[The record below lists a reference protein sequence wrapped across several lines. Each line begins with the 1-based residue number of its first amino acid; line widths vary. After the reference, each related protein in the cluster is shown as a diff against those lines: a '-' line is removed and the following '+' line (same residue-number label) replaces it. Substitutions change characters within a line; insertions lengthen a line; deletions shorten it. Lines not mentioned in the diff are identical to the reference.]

1 MRRWGRTA
9 FGRMLVSGQ
18 RRPSKRTF
26 FMTGNGGQRTPWT
39 ATVTSPSSPQPCWNL
54 LIWSCQR
61 PRPLWLVMVSWS
73 SLTRTWEMCL
83 GYLLGVGKWFSW
95 SRHISYE
102 EVKKHRDL
110 PFMTKVSLVAKAC
123 PNPQNMT
130 NFYLSTSYVV
140 YSQQFDCT
148 LYSTVRSMIN
158 LQWILSF

>member
-1 MRRWGRTA
+1 MDGNIDRLRDYYLDSCLSRLDIYSNGIQKKHKKCFLLSGVYAGIIIYLIGRSVRSWGRTA

-61 PRPLWLVMVSWS
+61 LRPLWLVMVSWS

-83 GYLLGVGKWFSW
+83 GYLLGVGKSHMRKW
-95 SRHISYE
+95 
-102 EVKKHRDL
+102 KKTPGPSIYDQSV
-110 PFMTKVSLVAKAC
+110 PGC
-123 PNPQNMT
+123 
-130 NFYLSTSYVV
+130 
-140 YSQQFDCT
+140 
-148 LYSTVRSMIN
+148 
-158 LQWILSF
+158 